1 MPTIILIAEL
11 VIQYRSVG
19 EEALRLQVG
28 LHSRSVVLHVAIYA
42 SQGVPSHGSA
52 VALPV
57 RIIIVG
63 GVADAG
69 VGGEGYV
76 ALVVGLRAQDGIE
89 GTSLATERGEG
100 DAIETLPHEMGHTVE
115 LRLQRLQLAHAAAT
129 ATPHAEGGKQQ
140 AIYHGAQFHTA
151 KIAFYSEFLT
161 TMR

>member
-28 LHSRSVVLHVAIYA
+28 LHSRSVVLHVAIDTA
-42 SQGVPSHGSA
+42 QGVPCHGGA
-52 VALPV
+52 VVLPV

-63 GVADAG
+63 GVADEG

-89 GTSLATERGEG
+89 CPCPPHPMQRVARRRVYITVRSFMRALFVDATKVVINE
-100 DAIETLPHEMGHTVE
+100 
-115 LRLQRLQLAHAAAT
+115 Q
-129 ATPHAEGGKQQ
+129 
-140 AIYHGAQFHTA
+140 
-151 KIAFYSEFLT
+151 KI
-161 TMR
+161 